1 MHLEYKIDRTKNEGR
16 ETMKYKT
23 LGKSGLLVSELCLG
37 AMTFGKEVTE
47 SDSIRMVHNFLDQG
61 GNFIDTADVYVGGES
76 EKIVGKAIKDHR
88 SEVVLATKVRMRV
101 GPHPNDFG
109 YSRRRILEGVDQ
121 SLKRLNTDYIDL
133 YQLHVWDNLTP
144 IEETIRTL
152 DDLVSSGKVR
162 YIGCSN
168 FLAWQMMKALSYSD
182 FHNMV
187 RFISIQPQYS
197 LINREM
203 DREILP
209 LCKEENVGV
218 IPWAPIGGGFLTG
231 KYKQDESPSI
241 GRLSKGVGE
250 SSWENR
256 ANEKNF
262 KILQTVQEISQAL
275 DKTPAQVSLR
285 WLLQKEEI
293 TSPIFGASSL
303 EQYSENMGSIDW
315 ELTAE
320 QWNQLDEVSRLP
332 SEYPTRFLEKFQR

>member
-1 MHLEYKIDRTKNEGR
+1 MQ
-16 ETMKYKT
+16 YKT

-37 AMTFGKEVTE
+37 AMTFGKEVNE
-47 SDSIRMVHNFLDQG
+47 EDSINMVHRFLDQG

-76 EKIVGKAIKDHR
+76 EKIVGKAIKERR

-109 YSRRRILEGVDQ
+109 YSRRRIMEGIDQ

-133 YQLHVWDNLTP
+133 YQLHVWDHLTP

-182 FHNMV
+182 FQNMV

-209 LCKEENVGV
+209 LCKEENVGI

-231 KYKQDESPSI
+231 KYRKGESPNS
-241 GRLSKGVGE
+241 GRLSNGVGE

-256 ANEKNF
+256 ANDKNF
-262 KILQTVQEISQAL
+262 AILEAVQEIAHSL
-275 DKTPAQVSLR
+275 DKTPAQVALR

-303 EQYSENMGSIDW
+303 EQFEENMGSIGW
-315 ELTAE
+315 ELTEE
-320 QWNQLDEVSRLP
+320 QWNQLDEISKLP
-332 SEYPTRFLEKFQR
+332 SEYPTRFLEKFKR

>member
-1 MHLEYKIDRTKNEGR
+1 MQ
-16 ETMKYKT
+16 YKT

-37 AMTFGKEVTE
+37 SMTFGREVNET
-47 SDSIRMVHNFLDQG
+47 DSINMIHQFLDRG

-76 EKIVGKAIKDHR
+76 EKIVGKAIKDRR
-88 SEVVLATKVRMRV
+88 SEVVVATKVRMRV

-109 YSRRRILEGVDQ
+109 YSRRRIMEGVDQ

-133 YQLHVWDNLTP
+133 YQLHVWDNITP

-182 FHNMV
+182 YNNLV

-197 LINREM
+197 LVTRDM

-231 KYKQDESPSI
+231 KYKQGETPTA
-241 GRLSKGVGE
+241 GRLSNDVGE
-250 SSWENR
+250 SNWQNR
-256 ANEKNF
+256 AYDKNF
-262 KILQTVQEISQAL
+262 EILRAVQEVAYEI
-275 DKTPAQVSLR
+275 DKTPVQVALN
-285 WLLQKEEI
+285 WLLNKEEI

-303 EQYSENMGSIDW
+303 EQFEENMGSVGW
-315 ELTAE
+315 SLSEE
-320 QWNQLDEVSRLP
+320 QWNVLDEISKLP
-332 SEYPTRFLEKFQR
+332 SEYPTRFLEKFKR

>member
-1 MHLEYKIDRTKNEGR
+1 MEYKV
-16 ETMKYKT
+16 

-37 AMTFGKEVTE
+37 TMTFGKEVNE
-47 SDSIRMVHNFLDQG
+47 SDSIKMIHKFLDEG

-76 EKIVGKAIKDHR
+76 EQIVGKAIKERR

-109 YSRRRILEGVDQ
+109 YSRRRIMEGVEQ

-133 YQLHVWDNLTP
+133 YQLHVWDNITP

-168 FLAWQMMKALSYSD
+168 FLAWQMMKALAYSD
-182 FHNMV
+182 YHNLV
-187 RFISIQPQYS
+187 RFISVQPQYS

-203 DREILP
+203 DREVLP

-231 KYKQDESPSI
+231 KYQAGVTPSS
-241 GRLSKGVGE
+241 GRLANGGGE
-250 SSWENR
+250 SSWEYRSTERNF
-256 ANEKNF
+256 AILNEVQ
-262 KILQTVQEISQAL
+262 KISNEL
-275 DKTPAQVSLR
+275 DKPPAQVALN
-285 WLLQKEEI
+285 WLLNKEEI
-293 TSPIFGASSL
+293 TSPIFGATSL
-303 EQYSENMGSIDW
+303 EQFDENIGSIGW
-315 ELTAE
+315 RLTKE
-320 QWNQLDEVSRLP
+320 QWDRLDEVSKLP
-332 SEYPTRFLEKFQR
+332 SEYPTRFLEKFKR

>member
-1 MHLEYKIDRTKNEGR
+1 
-16 ETMKYKT
+16 MKYKT

-47 SDSIRMVHNFLDQG
+47 ADSIRMIHNFLDQG
-61 GNFIDTADVYVGGES
+61 GNFVDTADVYVGGES
-76 EKIVGKAIKDHR
+76 EKIVGKAIKDRR

-109 YSRRRILEGVDQ
+109 YSRRRILEGVEQ
-121 SLKRLNTDYIDL
+121 SLKRLDTDYIDL

-152 DDLVSSGKVR
+152 DDLISSGKVR

-182 FHNMV
+182 FHNMA

-231 KYKQDESPSI
+231 KYKQGESPTT

-256 ANEKNF
+256 NNEKNF
-262 KILQTVQEISQAL
+262 KILQTIEEIAQAV

-303 EQYSENMGSIDW
+303 EQFNENMGSVDW

-320 QWNQLDEVSRLP
+320 QWNQLDEISKLP
-332 SEYPTRFLEKFQR
+332 SEYPTTFLEKFQR

>member
-1 MHLEYKIDRTKNEGR
+1 
-16 ETMKYKT
+16 MKYKT

-37 AMTFGKEVTE
+37 AMTFGKEVNK
-47 SDSIRMVHNFLDQG
+47 SDSINMIHQFLDNG

-76 EKIVGKAIKDHR
+76 ERIVGEAIKERR

-109 YSRRRILEGVDQ
+109 YSRRRILEGIDQ

-182 FHNMV
+182 FHNLV

-203 DREILP
+203 DREVLP

-231 KYKQDESPSI
+231 KYKRGENPSS
-241 GRLSKGVGE
+241 GRLFDGVGE

-256 ANEKNF
+256 SLDRNF
-262 KILQTVQEISQAL
+262 EILNTVMEIAQTIE
-275 DKTPAQVSLR
+275 KTPAQVALN

-293 TSPIFGASSL
+293 TAPIFGASGIGQF
-303 EQYSENMGSIDW
+303 EENMGSVGWRLDKEHW
-315 ELTAE
+315 EK
-320 QWNQLDEVSRLP
+320 LDVVSKLP
-332 SEYPTRFLEKFQR
+332 NEYPKRFLDKFRRQAN

>member
-1 MHLEYKIDRTKNEGR
+1 MEYKI
-16 ETMKYKT
+16 

-37 AMTFGKEVTE
+37 TMTFGNEIKEA
-47 SDSIRMVHNFLDQG
+47 DSINMVHRFLDHG

-76 EKIVGKAIKDHR
+76 EKIVGKAIQER
-88 SEVVLATKVRMRV
+88 RFEVVLATKVRMRV

-109 YSRRRILEGVDQ
+109 YSRRRIMEGIDQ

-133 YQLHVWDNLTP
+133 YQLHVWDHLTP

-152 DDLVSSGKVR
+152 DDLVRSGKVR

-182 FHNMV
+182 FNNLV

-203 DREILP
+203 DREVLP

-218 IPWAPIGGGFLTG
+218 IPWAPIGGGFLSG
-231 KYKQDESPSI
+231 KYQPGDIPTS

-250 SSWENR
+250 SSWEYR
-256 ANEKNF
+256 SAERNF
-262 KILQTVQEISQAL
+262 AILQAVQEITKEI
-275 DKTPAQVSLR
+275 DKTPAQIALN
-285 WLLQKEEI
+285 WLLHKEEI
-293 TSPIFGASSL
+293 TSPIFGATSIEQL
-303 EQYSENMGSIDW
+303 EENIGSVGW
-315 ELTAE
+315 KLTKE
-320 QWNQLDEVSRLP
+320 QWNKLDEVSKLP
-332 SEYPTRFLEKFQR
+332 SEYPTRFIEKFRR

>member
-1 MHLEYKIDRTKNEGR
+1 
-16 ETMKYKT
+16 MKYKT

-47 SDSIRMVHNFLDQG
+47 ADSIRMIHNFLDQG
-61 GNFIDTADVYVGGES
+61 GNFVDTADVYVGGES
-76 EKIVGKAIKDHR
+76 EKIVGKAIKDRR

-109 YSRRRILEGVDQ
+109 YSRRRILEGVEQ
-121 SLKRLNTDYIDL
+121 SLKRLDTDYIDL

-152 DDLVSSGKVR
+152 DDLISSGKVR

-182 FHNMV
+182 FHNMA

-231 KYKQDESPSI
+231 KYKQGESPTT

-256 ANEKNF
+256 NNEKNF
-262 KILQTVQEISQAL
+262 KILQTIEKIAQAV

-303 EQYSENMGSIDW
+303 EQFNENMGSVDW

-320 QWNQLDEVSRLP
+320 QWNQLDEISKLP

>member
-1 MHLEYKIDRTKNEGR
+1 
-16 ETMKYKT
+16 MKYKT

-47 SDSIRMVHNFLDQG
+47 ADSIRMIHNFLDQG
-61 GNFIDTADVYVGGES
+61 GNFVDTADVYVGGES
-76 EKIVGKAIKDHR
+76 EKIVGKAIKDRR

-109 YSRRRILEGVDQ
+109 YSRRRILEGVEQ
-121 SLKRLNTDYIDL
+121 SLKRLDTDYIDL
-133 YQLHVWDNLTP
+133 YQLHVWDNITP

-152 DDLVSSGKVR
+152 DDLISSGKVR

-182 FHNMV
+182 FHNMA

-231 KYKQDESPSI
+231 KYKQGESPTT

-256 ANEKNF
+256 NNEKNF
-262 KILQTVQEISQAL
+262 KILQTIEEIAQAV

-303 EQYSENMGSIDW
+303 EQFNENMGSVDW

-320 QWNQLDEVSRLP
+320 QWNQLDEISKLP

>member
-1 MHLEYKIDRTKNEGR
+1 ME
-16 ETMKYKT
+16 YKT

-37 AMTFGKEVTE
+37 AMTFGNELSE
-47 SDSIRMVHNFLDQG
+47 SQSIDMIHRFLDQG

-76 EKIVGKAIKDHR
+76 ERIVGKAIKERR

-133 YQLHVWDNLTP
+133 YQLHVWDNITP

-152 DDLVSSGKVR
+152 DDLISSGKVR

-182 FHNMV
+182 FNNMA

-209 LCKEENVGV
+209 LCKAENVGV
-218 IPWAPIGGGFLTG
+218 IPWAPLGGGFLTG
-231 KYKQDESPSI
+231 KYKQSEIPSS
-241 GRLSKGVGE
+241 GRLSKGIGE

-256 ANEKNF
+256 ANTKNF
-262 KILQTVQEISQAL
+262 EILHTVQEVAHAI
-275 DKTPAQVSLR
+275 DKTPAQVALN
-285 WLLQKEEI
+285 WLHNKEEI
-293 TSPIFGASSL
+293 TSPIFGASSI
-303 EQYSENMGSIDW
+303 EQFEENMGSVGWKLSD
-315 ELTAE
+315 EH
-320 QWNQLDEVSRLP
+320 WNKLDEISQLP
-332 SEYPTRFLEKFQR
+332 SEYPTRFLEKFSR

>member
-1 MHLEYKIDRTKNEGR
+1 
-16 ETMKYKT
+16 MKYKT

-47 SDSIRMVHNFLDQG
+47 ADSIRMIHNYLDQG
-61 GNFIDTADVYVGGES
+61 GNFVDTADVYVGGES
-76 EKIVGKAIKDHR
+76 EKIVGKAIKDRR

-109 YSRRRILEGVDQ
+109 YSRRRILEGVEQ
-121 SLKRLNTDYIDL
+121 SLKRLDTDYIDL
-133 YQLHVWDNLTP
+133 YQLHVWDNITP

-152 DDLVSSGKVR
+152 DDLISSGKVR

-182 FHNMV
+182 FHNMA

-231 KYKQDESPSI
+231 KYKQGESPTT

-256 ANEKNF
+256 NNEKNF
-262 KILQTVQEISQAL
+262 KILQTIEEIAQAV

-303 EQYSENMGSIDW
+303 EQFNENMGSVDW

-320 QWNQLDEVSRLP
+320 QWNQLDEISKLP

>member
-1 MHLEYKIDRTKNEGR
+1 
-16 ETMKYKT
+16 MKYKT

-47 SDSIRMVHNFLDQG
+47 ADSIRMIHNFLDQG

-76 EKIVGKAIKDHR
+76 EKIVGNAIKERR

-209 LCKEENVGV
+209 LCREENVGV

-231 KYKQDESPSI
+231 KYKQGESPTT
-241 GRLSKGVGE
+241 GRLSEGVGE

-256 ANEKNF
+256 DNDKNF
-262 KILQTVQEISQAL
+262 KILQTVQEIAQAV

-303 EQYSENMGSIDW
+303 EQFNENMGSVDW

-320 QWNQLDEVSRLP
+320 QWNQLDEVSKLP

>member
-1 MHLEYKIDRTKNEGR
+1 MR
-16 ETMKYKT
+16 YKT

-37 AMTFGKEVTE
+37 AMTFGREVSE
-47 SDSIRMVHNFLDQG
+47 SDSIEMIHRFLDQG
-61 GNFIDTADVYVGGES
+61 GNFIDTADVYVDGES
-76 EKIVGKAIKDHR
+76 ERIVGKAIKERR

-109 YSRRRILEGVDQ
+109 YSRRRIMEGIDQ

-133 YQLHVWDNLTP
+133 YQLHVWDHLTP

-182 FHNMV
+182 FQNMV

-209 LCKEENVGV
+209 LCKEENVGI

-231 KYKQDESPSI
+231 KYKRGETPNS
-241 GRLSKGVGE
+241 GRLSGGVGE

-262 KILQTVQEISQAL
+262 AILEAVQEIGQSL
-275 DKTPAQVSLR
+275 DKTPAQVALR

-303 EQYSENMGSIDW
+303 EQYEENMGSIGW
-315 ELTAE
+315 ELTEE
-320 QWNQLDEVSRLP
+320 QWNQLDEISKLP
-332 SEYPTRFLEKFQR
+332 SEYPTRFLEKFKR

>member
-1 MHLEYKIDRTKNEGR
+1 MEYKV
-16 ETMKYKT
+16 

-37 AMTFGKEVTE
+37 AMTFGKEVNE
-47 SDSIRMVHNFLDQG
+47 ADSTDMIHRFLDQG

-76 EKIVGKAIKDHR
+76 ERIVGKAIKDRR

-133 YQLHVWDNLTP
+133 YQLHVWDNITP

-152 DDLVSSGKVR
+152 DDLISSGKVR

-182 FHNMV
+182 FHNLV

-197 LINREM
+197 LLNREM
-203 DREILP
+203 DREVLP

-231 KYKQDESPSI
+231 KYSKGEVPTS
-241 GRLSKGVGE
+241 GRLSNGVGE

-262 KILQTVQEISQAL
+262 EILQAVQEVTSEI
-275 DKTPAQVSLR
+275 DKTPAQVALN
-285 WLLQKEEI
+285 WLLNKEEI
-293 TSPIFGASSL
+293 TSPIFGATSL
-303 EQYSENMGSIDW
+303 EQFEENMGSVGW
-315 ELTAE
+315 KLSEE
-320 QWNQLDEVSRLP
+320 HWNNLDKVSELP
-332 SEYPTRFLEKFQR
+332 SEYPTRFLEKFRR

>member
-1 MHLEYKIDRTKNEGR
+1 
-16 ETMKYKT
+16 MKYNS

-37 AMTFGKEVTE
+37 AMTFGKEVNE
-47 SDSIRMVHNFLDQG
+47 SDSIEMIHRFLDQG

-76 EKIVGKAIKDHR
+76 EKIVGKAIKERR

-109 YSRRRILEGVDQ
+109 YSRRRIMEGIDQ

-133 YQLHVWDNLTP
+133 YQLHVWDHLTP

-182 FHNMV
+182 FQNMV

-203 DREILP
+203 DREIIP
-209 LCKEENVGV
+209 LCKEENVGI

-231 KYKQDESPSI
+231 KYVKGENPQS
-241 GRLSKGVGE
+241 GRLSNGVGE

-262 KILQTVQEISQAL
+262 AILEAVQEVAQSL
-275 DKTPAQVSLR
+275 DKTPAQVALR

-303 EQYSENMGSIDW
+303 EQYEENMGSIGW
-315 ELTAE
+315 ELSEE
-320 QWNQLDEVSRLP
+320 QWNQLDEISKLP
-332 SEYPTRFLEKFQR
+332 SEYPTRFLEKFKR

>member
-1 MHLEYKIDRTKNEGR
+1 ME
-16 ETMKYKT
+16 YKT

-37 AMTFGKEVTE
+37 AMTFGKEVNE
-47 SDSIRMVHNFLDQG
+47 EDSINMIHRFLDQG

-76 EKIVGKAIKDHR
+76 EKIVGKAIKERR
-88 SEVVLATKVRMRV
+88 SEVVLATKVRMKV

-109 YSRRRILEGVDQ
+109 YSRRRIMEGVDQ

-182 FHNMV
+182 FQNMV

-209 LCKEENVGV
+209 LCKEENVGI

-231 KYKQDESPSI
+231 KYRRDETPNS
-241 GRLSKGVGE
+241 GRLSNGVGE

-262 KILQTVQEISQAL
+262 AILDAVQEIGQSL
-275 DKTPAQVSLR
+275 DKTPAQVALR

-303 EQYSENMGSIDW
+303 EQYEENMGSVGW
-315 ELTAE
+315 ELTEE
-320 QWNQLDEVSRLP
+320 QWNQLDEVSKLP
-332 SEYPTRFLEKFQR
+332 SEYPTRFLEKFKR

>member
-1 MHLEYKIDRTKNEGR
+1 MR
-16 ETMKYKT
+16 YKT

-37 AMTFGKEVTE
+37 AMTFGKEVSE
-47 SDSIRMVHNFLDQG
+47 ADSIEMTHRFLDQG

-76 EKIVGKAIKDHR
+76 EKIVGKAIKERR

-109 YSRRRILEGVDQ
+109 YSRRRIMEGIDQ

-133 YQLHVWDNLTP
+133 YQLHVWDHLTP

-182 FHNMV
+182 FQNMV

-209 LCKEENVGV
+209 LCKEENVGI

-231 KYKQDESPSI
+231 KYKKGETSNS
-241 GRLSKGVGE
+241 GRLSNGVGE

-262 KILQTVQEISQAL
+262 AILDTVHEVAQSL
-275 DKTPAQVSLR
+275 DKTPAQVALR

-293 TSPIFGASSL
+293 TSPIFGATSL
-303 EQYSENMGSIDW
+303 EQYEENMGSIGW
-315 ELTAE
+315 ELTEE
-320 QWNQLDEVSRLP
+320 QWNQLDEISKLP
-332 SEYPTRFLEKFQR
+332 SEYPTRFLEKFKR